1 MGLRPLPCCGE
12 GCGYARFLA
21 LPTLS
26 ENDQQRRPLHPMT
39 KENWVLSDQLDGGL
53 SPSAARTTFEA
64 AARFAF
70 EATGF
75 AVATLETT
83 ARRT

>member
-1 MGLRPLPCCGE
+1 MRVFGVVDTQRGRPI
-12 GCGYARFLA
+12 
-21 LPTLS
+21 S
-26 ENDQQRRPLHPMT
+26 RPRHAMT
-39 KENWVLSDQLDGGL
+39 KENWALSDQLDGGL

-70 EATGF
+70 EATGL